1 MPEVEE
7 ADEVAVDDGGDAAF
21 QREPEKKRRP
31 RVEMKARTEKNQLR
45 NASTRQNHPNHPKTY
60 QRLERYHHQSI
71 NG

>member
-31 RVEMKARTEKNQLR
+31 RAEMKARTKKNPKLESEKVTAKR
-45 NASTRQNHPNHPKTY
+45 
-60 QRLERYHHQSI
+60 
-71 NG
+71 